1 MSGDVRHLRESSW
14 NSTCMNAQD
23 SRSSGAA
30 SAALLAQKSAS
41 AALSL
46 LITACSKLPDCS
58 TRALSVITCAQN
70 PAQLLGPDVCTP
82 VIVWSEHIRVLT

>member
-1 MSGDVRHLRESSW
+1 MEEGLHLRESSW
-14 NSTCMNAQD
+14 NSTCMKAQD

-30 SAALLAQKSAS
+30 CAARLAQNLAS

-58 TRALSVITCAQN
+58 TRAFSVITCSIG
-70 PAQLLGPDVCTP
+70 LC
-82 VIVWSEHIRVLT
+82 